1 MSDVLVATENGVCT
15 ITFNR
20 PERKNAL
27 TVNMYETVV
36 QAMKAA
42 GLVK

>member
-1 MSDVLVATENGVCT
+1 MSDVLVTTVNGTCT

-27 TVNMYETVV
+27 TVQMYTDIVH
-36 QAMKAA
+36 A
-42 GLVK
+42 L